1 MVLGPGMTTT
11 IATPDRTGGTD
22 SSSTNGFAVLASAPL
37 PTLGGDSL
45 QKPSWQRSIQEL
57 GAANMKFSSYSAAHA
72 LPSADA
78 QLLLGS
84 KTDFGLLSN
93 TGSTSD
99 RGKSSYGGGESF
111 SFDTMSGGGIQE
123 VVERHRDG
131 ILQRILKD
139 QREQTRRLLDEKVE
153 HHLQQTWTKEREW
166 WKKNLVSNRNL
177 IDSTNTS
184 GNGSSAFGTE
194 GGVVGVGKSGGL
206 LLGDGSSYF
215 TSSIYAAQSDPKAIK
230 DHFTVVQSIGSSSDY
245 EQFIRK
251 FEKVALADIKSTMY
265 QTAWQLLGSVLPN
278 MQTPVRAA
286 VGAEFHFCRQY
297 QHYVTSQV
305 KSASLNGQ
313 DVSTT
318 VQYSNGMAGKIA
330 SFVKLVSGSN
340 ASIWEVLYYCKCSTS
355 IQVLSFDKCIVCFFL
370 HFIHIMC
377 LNLVFSPI
385 QHAKRSSLW

>member
-1 MVLGPGMTTT
+1 MVLGPT
-11 IATPDRTGGTD
+11 ATPGRTDGISTD
-22 SSSTNGFAVLASAPL
+22 SNSNNGFAVLASAPL

-57 GAANMKFSSYSAAHA
+57 GAANMKFSSYSAAHV
-72 LPSADA
+72 LPSAEA
-78 QLLLGS
+78 QLLLGN

-93 TGSTSD
+93 TASTSD
-99 RGKSSYGGGESF
+99 RGKSYGGGDTF

-153 HHLQQTWTKEREW
+153 HHLQQTWAKEREW
-166 WKKNLVSNRNL
+166 WKKNLVANRNL
-177 IDSTNTS
+177 IDSTNTPGS
-184 GNGSSAFGTE
+184 GSSPFGTE

-206 LLGDGSSYF
+206 LLGDFSSNF
-215 TSSIYAAQSDPKAIK
+215 TSSIYATKSDPKEIQ
-230 DHFTVVQSIGSSSDY
+230 DHLIVVQSIGPSSDY
-245 EQFIRK
+245 GHLIRK
-251 FEKVALADIKSTMY
+251 FEKVALAGENSTMY
-265 QTAWQLLGSVLPN
+265 QTAWQLLGSVLPS
-278 MQTPVRAA
+278 MQTPVFAA
-286 VGAEFHFCRQY
+286 LGVEFHFCRQY
-297 QHYVTSQV
+297 QHYISSQV

-340 ASIWEVLYYCKCSTS
+340 ASVWEVLYYCKYSKS
-355 IQVLSFDKCIVCFFL
+355 IQVSSFDKMHCLRLSSFYSICI
-370 HFIHIMC
+370 
-377 LNLVFSPI
+377 
-385 QHAKRSSLW
+385 